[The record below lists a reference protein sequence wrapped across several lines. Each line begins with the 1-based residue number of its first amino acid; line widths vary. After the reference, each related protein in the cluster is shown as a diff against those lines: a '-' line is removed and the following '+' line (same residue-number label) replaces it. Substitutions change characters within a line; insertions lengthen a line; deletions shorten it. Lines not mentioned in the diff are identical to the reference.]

1 MRIGANAVTAMF
13 LLCGIVVAPVQGRA
27 QDETLMAAEKEAV
40 EVENENAAAVVVIET
55 TMGVIKVE
63 LWAEKAPVT
72 VENFLKY
79 VDDKFF
85 DGLVFHRVIDGFMVQ
100 GGGFVP
106 GMAPKAGRAPI
117 KNEARAD
124 APNKRGTVAM
134 ARTSAIDSASS
145 QFFVNL
151 VDNQFLNH
159 RDETQNGFGYCAF
172 GRVIDGMDVVD
183 KIGKVKT
190 GRSGHFSDVPVED
203 VIMKRVYRD
212 GK

>member
-1 MRIGANAVTAMF
+1 M
-13 LLCGIVVAPVQGRA
+13 
-27 QDETLMAAEKEAV
+27 
-40 EVENENAAAVVVIET
+40 VVIET

-63 LWAEKAPVT
+63 LWADKAPVT